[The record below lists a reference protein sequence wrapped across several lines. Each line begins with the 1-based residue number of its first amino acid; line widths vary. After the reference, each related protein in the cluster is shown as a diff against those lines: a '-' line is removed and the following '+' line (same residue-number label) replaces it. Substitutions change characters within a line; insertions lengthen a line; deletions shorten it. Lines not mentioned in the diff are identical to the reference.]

1 MIDFIYLVILF
12 AASVIDVRK
21 RYVYNITHIA
31 VISLFIADVGFN
43 KELIIRIIS
52 ALIIT
57 IPILILTL
65 KKDFIGGGDIKF
77 IFCNTL
83 MNGFIKSINGII
95 LGCLLMVVY
104 YFINKN
110 NNKKPMLPF
119 LSIGFFIFRRI

>member
-1 MIDFIYLVILF
+1 MIDFIYLGVLF
-12 AASVIDVRK
+12 VASVIDIRK

-31 VISLFIADVGFN
+31 VIAIFIADVGFN
-43 KELIIRIIS
+43 EKLITRIIS

-110 NNKKPMLPF
+110 KNKKPMLPF

>member
-1 MIDFIYLVILF
+1 MIDFIYLGVLF
-12 AASVIDVRK
+12 VASVIDIRK

-31 VISLFIADVGFN
+31 VIAIFIADVGFN
-43 KELIIRIIS
+43 EKLITRIIS

>member
-83 MNGFIKSINGII
+83 MNGFI
-95 LGCLLMVVY
+95 LGCLLMTVY
-104 YFINKN
+104 FFINKDKT
-110 NNKKPMLPF
+110 KKPMLPF
-119 LSIGFFIFRRI
+119 LSIGFYIFRRI